1 MCMISVFQIKF
12 HKMPPKINF
21 IERNKQNLARKKS
34 ALRREPEE
42 PEKVKS
48 NDSGKENKP
57 SRQPVRASSAAT
69 SGSIP
74 NSKPSNSR
82 PVSAPGK
89 PRSNTFIFN

>member
-48 NDSGKENKP
+48 NESGKENKP

-69 SGSIP
+69 TGSIP

-82 PVSAPGK
+82 PVSALGK